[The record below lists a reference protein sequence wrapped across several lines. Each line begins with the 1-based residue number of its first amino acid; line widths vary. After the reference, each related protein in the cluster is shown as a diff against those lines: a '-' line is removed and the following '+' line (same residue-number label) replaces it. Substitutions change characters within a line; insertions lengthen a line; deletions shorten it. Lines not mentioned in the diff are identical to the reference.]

1 MPGNEAL
8 VRNARERPELVS
20 VPEKTEFAGA
30 YRLNSQPRD
39 VLIYSLLCKFND
51 LRLLQEILFLGESE
65 SICREIVALPPPGR
79 NRVLGSVAILPASL
93 ARPFRESE
101 SICRETV
108 ALFPSPVQT
117 RYPSPPLLRGTP
129 CHSRLLRCL
138 PSAEIRFTPRP
149 CKPDGLHWP
158 VLPGGAGRPRT
169 HGYDGREANANEF
182 ALLSASMYFCT
193 QKKSVM
199 VLNGFLYIVRAEGDG
214 ANAEGDGA
222 KAWSGGKFRLS
233 LLEDCPV
240 FKGHFPGF
248 PVLPGASII
257 EIVRELASGMA
268 GREICF
274 SAMRSVKFMK
284 MISPEDSLFV
294 TVDMDTENSS
304 LHSSVSVNGE
314 ECVKI
319 NAVFNYP
326 DMPEQDGNGKN
337 IKGKNRT
344 GI

>member
-1 MPGNEAL
+1 
-8 VRNARERPELVS
+8 
-20 VPEKTEFAGA
+20 
-30 YRLNSQPRD
+30 
-39 VLIYSLLCKFND
+39 
-51 LRLLQEILFLGESE
+51 
-65 SICREIVALPPPGR
+65 
-79 NRVLGSVAILPASL
+79 
-93 ARPFRESE
+93 
-101 SICRETV
+101 
-108 ALFPSPVQT
+108 
-117 RYPSPPLLRGTP
+117 
-129 CHSRLLRCL
+129 
-138 PSAEIRFTPRP
+138 
-149 CKPDGLHWP
+149 
-158 VLPGGAGRPRT
+158 
-169 HGYDGREANANEF
+169 
-182 ALLSASMYFCT
+182 MYFCT

-199 VLNGFLYIVRAEGDG
+199 VLNGFLYSVRAEGDG

-326 DMPEQDGNGKN
+326 DMPEQDGKGKNIKEKN

>member
-1 MPGNEAL
+1 MP
-8 VRNARERPELVS
+8 
-20 VPEKTEFAGA
+20 
-30 YRLNSQPRD
+30 
-39 VLIYSLLCKFND
+39 
-51 LRLLQEILFLGESE
+51 
-65 SICREIVALPPPGR
+65 
-79 NRVLGSVAILPASL
+79 LPASAMFAFGRNTVHASAMQAVRL
-93 ARPFRESE
+93 ALP
-101 SICRETV
+101 V
-108 ALFPSPVQT
+108 SPVVSMN
-117 RYPSPPLLRGTP
+117 P
-129 CHSRLLRCL
+129 RL
-138 PSAEIRFTPRP
+138 PVS
-149 CKPDGLHWP
+149 DGLNRH
-158 VLPGGAGRPRT
+158 
-169 HGYDGREANANEF
+169 ANAKAF
-182 ALLSASMYFCT
+182 ACLSASAYFCT

-199 VLNGFLYIVRAEGDG
+199 VLNGFLYSVREEGDCTNAEGDC

-274 SAMRSVKFMK
+274 SAMRSVKFMR
-284 MISPEDSLFV
+284 MISPEDSLSV

-326 DMPEQDGNGKN
+326 DMPWQDGKGKN
-337 IKGKNRT
+337 IKGKN
-344 GI
+344 

>member
-1 MPGNEAL
+1 MP
-8 VRNARERPELVS
+8 
-20 VPEKTEFAGA
+20 AGA

-65 SICREIVALPPPGR
+65 SICREIVAL
-79 NRVLGSVAILPASL
+79 
-93 ARPFRESE
+93 
-101 SICRETV
+101 
-108 ALFPSPVQT
+108 FPSPVQT
-117 RYPSPPLLRGTP
+117 GYPAPPPPPLLRGTP

-199 VLNGFLYIVRAEGDG
+199 VLNGFLYSVRAEGDG

>member
-1 MPGNEAL
+1 MP
-8 VRNARERPELVS
+8 
-20 VPEKTEFAGA
+20 
-30 YRLNSQPRD
+30 
-39 VLIYSLLCKFND
+39 
-51 LRLLQEILFLGESE
+51 
-65 SICREIVALPPPGR
+65 
-79 NRVLGSVAILPASL
+79 LPASAMFAFGRNTVHASAMQAVRL
-93 ARPFRESE
+93 ALP
-101 SICRETV
+101 V
-108 ALFPSPVQT
+108 SPVVSMN
-117 RYPSPPLLRGTP
+117 P
-129 CHSRLLRCL
+129 RL
-138 PSAEIRFTPRP
+138 PVS
-149 CKPDGLHWP
+149 DGLNRH
-158 VLPGGAGRPRT
+158 
-169 HGYDGREANANEF
+169 ANAKAF
-182 ALLSASMYFCT
+182 ACLSASAYFCT

-199 VLNGFLYIVRAEGDG
+199 VLNGFLYSVRAEGDG

-274 SAMRSVKFMK
+274 SAMRSVKFMR
-284 MISPEDSLFV
+284 MISPEDSLSV
-294 TVDMDTENSS
+294 TLDMDTENSS

-326 DMPEQDGNGKN
+326 DMPGQDGNGKN

>member
-65 SICREIVALPPPGR
+65 SICRE
-79 NRVLGSVAILPASL
+79 
-93 ARPFRESE
+93 
-101 SICRETV
+101 TV

-117 RYPSPPLLRGTP
+117 GYPSPPLLRGTP

-149 CKPDGLHWP
+149 CKLDGLHWP

-199 VLNGFLYIVRAEGDG
+199 VLNGFLYSVRAEGDG

>member
-1 MPGNEAL
+1 MFAFGRNTVHASAMQA
-8 VRNARERPELVS
+8 VRL
-20 VPEKTEFAGA
+20 
-30 YRLNSQPRD
+30 
-39 VLIYSLLCKFND
+39 
-51 LRLLQEILFLGESE
+51 
-65 SICREIVALPPPGR
+65 ALP
-79 NRVLGSVAILPASL
+79 V
-93 ARPFRESE
+93 
-101 SICRETV
+101 
-108 ALFPSPVQT
+108 SPVVSMN
-117 RYPSPPLLRGTP
+117 P
-129 CHSRLLRCL
+129 RL
-138 PSAEIRFTPRP
+138 PVS
-149 CKPDGLHWP
+149 DGLNRH
-158 VLPGGAGRPRT
+158 
-169 HGYDGREANANEF
+169 ANAKAF
-182 ALLSASMYFCT
+182 ALLSASAYFCT

-199 VLNGFLYIVRAEGDG
+199 VLNGFLYSVRE
-214 ANAEGDGA
+214 EGDGA

-274 SAMRSVKFMK
+274 SAMRSVKFMR
-284 MISPEDSLFV
+284 MISPEDSLSV

-326 DMPEQDGNGKN
+326 DMPWQDGKGKN
-337 IKGKNRT
+337 IKGKN
-344 GI
+344 